1 MRMIRSLIYGLIGL
15 SIAAFC
21 ISAPAVAATAFTI
34 AAPAVAATP
43 TDPGI
48 YEAIKVSVETPMIKQ
63 VYADVV
69 ALGCIA
75 PAVEP
80 HSAASRSS
88 VEPSSLNVAT
98 APVTVAAYKHIDP
111 GRAA

>member
-1 MRMIRSLIYGLIGL
+1 MRMIRSLIYAGLAL
-15 SIAAFC
+15 AAM
-21 ISAPAVAATAFTI
+21 AFTI

-48 YEAIKVSVETPMIKQ
+48 YEAVKASVEKPMIHQ

-69 ALGCIA
+69 ALPSIS

-80 HSAASRSS
+80 HRAVSRSS
-88 VEPSSLNVAT
+88 VDPSSLTFASTPVA
-98 APVTVAAYKHIDP
+98 VDAYSHIDP
-111 GRAA
+111 DIAGRAGI

>member
-1 MRMIRSLIYGLIGL
+1 MRMIRSLIVAGLAL
-15 SIAAFC
+15 AAM
-21 ISAPAVAATAFTI
+21 AFTI